1 MPEKVV
7 QGIVVAINYSLND
20 ESGNHFE
27 HREIPVSYLHGSAAE
42 LFPKVEQ
49 ALSGKSV
56 GDQVNI
62 SLNPDES
69 FGQHY
74 PSLVFTDALNQCA

>member
-7 QGIVVAINYSLND
+7 QRVVVTINYLLND
-20 ESGNHFE
+20 ENCKY
-27 HREIPVSYLHGSAAE
+27 RKIPVSYPHDSGVE
-42 LFPKVEQ
+42 MFPKVEQ
-49 ALSGKSV
+49 ALPGKSV

-74 PSLVFTDALNQCA
+74 PSLVFTDAHYQCT

>member
-20 ESGNHFE
+20 ENGNLFKY
-27 HREIPVSYLHGSAAE
+27 REIPDSYLHGSSAE

-49 ALSGKSV
+49 ALPGKSV
-56 GDQVNI
+56 GDQVMI

-69 FGQHY
+69 FGQHN
-74 PSLVFTDALNQCA
+74 PSLVFTDAHYQCT